1 MCAGSLE
8 TNETKT
14 VNAANY
20 RDTDEADVH
29 DLPALCVKLTTS
41 EYGGATGK
49 TKSAW
54 GLT

>member
-20 RDTDEADVH
+20 GDTDEADVH
-29 DLPALCVKLTTS
+29 NLPALCFKLTTS
-41 EYGGATGK
+41 EYGGATDKKKFAG
-49 TKSAW
+49 W
-54 GLT
+54 LT